1 MTLHTLP
8 PEVVNFALSKDESRE
23 IKEAFSKYFMR
34 KVASDEAFRYKLT
47 VAIGEMHLG
56 SIVTH
61 NTQFAGIL
69 YPSVRMW
76 ANGDNLALL
85 PRFVDKHL
93 AFRRAIHVKIKGRT
107 ETSIDIDYV
116 DVAHE
121 FDRAGN

>member
-1 MTLHTLP
+1 MGPARIWQHAITVTLHTLP

-61 NTQFAGIL
+61 NTQFAGISICL
-69 YPSVRMW
+69 FACGPMVTTSPCFL
-76 ANGDNLALL
+76 GLSISTL
-85 PRFVDKHL
+85 RFVRPFTSRSK
-93 AFRRAIHVKIKGRT
+93 AGPRRAS
-107 ETSIDIDYV
+107 TSTM
-116 DVAHE
+116 
-121 FDRAGN
+121 